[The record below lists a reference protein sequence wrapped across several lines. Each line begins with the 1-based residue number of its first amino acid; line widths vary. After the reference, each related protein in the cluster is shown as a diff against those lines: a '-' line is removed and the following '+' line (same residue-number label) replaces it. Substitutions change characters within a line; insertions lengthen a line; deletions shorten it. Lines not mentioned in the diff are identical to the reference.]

1 MRRNNGQVSG
11 SIWPGFVDAMT
22 ALLLVLMFVLTI
34 FMVVQF
40 VLRETITGQDV
51 ELDNLSDQVSSQEV
65 ELDNLTQQIAG
76 LAQALGLEQT
86 RTKGLVSQVG
96 GLEGDLQ
103 SANTQLAQ
111 QSALIGALTTQ
122 AEEQRAQIVSFETQV
137 AGLLGQRSDLTEQ
150 LTKTQASLAD
160 VQTAQ
165 RQTISEKE
173 AVQLALAQARGE
185 IDLQTE
191 QARLAAAKRE
201 ALEALISD
209 LNTNVASNEQQIA
222 AYLQQISSNDA
233 QIAAGETKI
242 ADQAAQLAAR
252 EVLIAAAEARIAAN
266 EAQIAAD
273 EAQISNKDA
282 IISAN
287 EARLTM
293 LVQKLD
299 AEEKEKLAKV
309 ATLLALRDRLKKGD
323 EELRNLT
330 ADLSTKEAALAEKE
344 TELSDLEK
352 LRLVEIAA
360 TKALKKRLSG
370 AQDELTAM
378 TLALEEKRKQ
388 AENTLTLL
396 AAAQAATKQAV
407 QVSDRQLSE
416 QEKQAVLLAQA
427 NELLKGEKA
436 LSAQSQRKV
445 ALLSQQ
451 TEALRGQLN
460 SLQGLLDA
468 AKTKDEN
475 AQVQIESL
483 GANLNAALA
492 QVASEQKRRAELE
505 VVERKRL
512 EAEAKELEAEAKD
525 LKKFKSEFFGRLR
538 DVLGGQE
545 GIRIVGDRFVFSSEI
560 LYTAGSAELGERGKE
575 EIRKVAEIIK
585 EVASQIPDEI
595 DWILRVD
602 GHTDK
607 SPLGGFGHYRDNW
620 ELSQGRALS
629 VVKYLIQDL
638 GIPANRLAAN
648 GFGEFQPI
656 IDGDGPEALALNRR
670 IELKFTEK

>member
-1 MRRNNGQVSG
+1 MAIMRRHNGQVSS

-22 ALLLVLMFVLTI
+22 ALLMVLMFVLTI
-34 FMVVQF
+34 FMIVQF

-51 ELDNLSDQVSSQEV
+51 ELDNLTEQVAGQDV
-65 ELDNLTQQIAG
+65 ELDNLAAQIAG

-96 GLEGDLQ
+96 GLEGGLQ
-103 SANTQLAQ
+103 SANDQLAQ
-111 QSALIGALTTQ
+111 QRALIGVLTTQ
-122 AEEQRAQIVSFETQV
+122 TEGQTAQIVSFEAQV

-150 LTKTQASLAD
+150 LTQTQASLAD
-160 VQTAQ
+160 TQTAQ
-165 RQTISEKE
+165 RQTISKKE

-201 ALEALISD
+201 ALEALIAD
-209 LNTNVASNEQQIA
+209 LNTNIASDEQQIA
-222 AYLQQISSNDA
+222 AYLQQISGNDA
-233 QIAAGETKI
+233 QISTDATTI
-242 ADQAAQLAAR
+242 ADQVAQLAER
-252 EVLIAAAEARIAAN
+252 EALIAAAEARLATN
-266 EAQIAAD
+266 EAQIAAN
-273 EAQISNKDA
+273 ETQISDKDA
-282 IISAN
+282 VISAN
-287 EARLTM
+287 EARLVV
-293 LVQKLD
+293 LAQKLD
-299 AEEKEKLAKV
+299 AEAKEKLAKV
-309 ATLLALRDRLKKGD
+309 ATLLALRERLKDND
-323 EELRNLT
+323 EDLRNLT
-330 ADLSTKEAALAEKE
+330 ANLSDKDAVLAQNQTDLSE
-344 TELSDLEK
+344 LEK

-360 TKALKKRLSG
+360 TKMLKERLNG
-370 AQDELTAM
+370 ARDELTAM

-396 AAAQAATKQAV
+396 AAAQAATQQAAKV
-407 QVSDRQLSE
+407 ADRQLTE

-436 LSAQSQRKV
+436 LSAQSLRKV

-451 TEALRGQLN
+451 TEALGGQLN
-460 SLQGLLDA
+460 SLQGVLDA
-468 AKTKDEN
+468 AKSKDEN

-483 GANLNAALA
+483 GANLNTALA

-505 VVERKRL
+505 VIERKRL
-512 EAEAKELEAEAKD
+512 EAETKD
-525 LKKFKSEFFGRLR
+525 LKKFRSEFFGRLR
-538 DVLGGQE
+538 DVLGEQE

-560 LYTAGSAELGERGKE
+560 LFTTGSAELGERGKE
-575 EIRKVAEIIK
+575 EIRKVAGIIK

-602 GHTDK
+602 GHTDT

-656 IDGDGPEALALNRR
+656 IDGAGPEAMALNRR